1 MHSEMISQV
10 SYASQIYKDSQMIA
24 RESFQNTIY
33 RYWDDSIVLRGF
45 LNTHVPCAEHLGK
58 VSTFKCCSALFLQ
71 ISSSF
76 SSSSSSSSF
85 PARLALLALAS
96 SSLLSLHHSPSFAEA
111 AAAVPANLFQVAS
124 SEYPPKDVAISR
136 AV

>member
-10 SYASQIYKDSQMIA
+10 SYASQIYKDSRKIA

-76 SSSSSSSSF
+76 SSSSRSSF

-136 AV
+136 AM